1 MTAKNERDRMT
12 DAERDQ
18 FHADLL
24 EGVRDMKAGRA
35 ARVTRVEPTEASVA
49 RTKVGMS
56 QSEFAGLLGVSV
68 RTYQQWEQGRRTP
81 TGAAQTLLRVAV
93 KHPEALKDIQPV

>member
-1 MTAKNERDRMT
+1 METDKER
-12 DAERDQ
+12 EQ

-35 ARVTRVEPTEASVA
+35 GRITQVEPTVASIA
-49 RTKVGMS
+49 RAKSGLTQGA
-56 QSEFAGLLGVSV
+56 FAKLLGVSL
-68 RTYQQWEQGRRTP
+68 RTFQEWEQGRREP

-93 KHPEALKDIQPV
+93 QHPEALKDLQAA

>member
-1 MTAKNERDRMT
+1 MKKVDKEMERF
-12 DAERDQ
+12 Q
-18 FHADLL
+18 ADLL
-24 EGVRDMKAGRA
+24 QSVSEMKAGKA

-49 RTKVGMS
+49 RAKVGMS

-68 RTYQQWEQGRRTP
+68 RTYQEWEQGRRNP

-93 KHPEALKDIQPV
+93 KHPEALKDIQAAA

>member
-1 MTAKNERDRMT
+1 MDKEL
-12 DAERDQ
+12 EQ

-24 EGVRDMKAGRA
+24 QGVREMKAGIA
-35 ARVTRVEPTEASVA
+35 GRVTRVEPTEASVA
-49 RTKVGMS
+49 RAKVGMS

-68 RTYQQWEQGRRTP
+68 RTYQQWEQGRRNP

-93 KHPEALKDIQPV
+93 QHPEALKDLQPAG